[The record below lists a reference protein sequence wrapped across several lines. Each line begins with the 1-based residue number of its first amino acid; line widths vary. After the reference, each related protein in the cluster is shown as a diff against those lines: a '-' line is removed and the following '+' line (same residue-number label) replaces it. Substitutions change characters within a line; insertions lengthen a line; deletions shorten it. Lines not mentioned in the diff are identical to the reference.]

1 MGQSRRRKISTT
13 EDLKSIFI
21 SGGAQEIGLAV
32 AQKFLAEG
40 WLVGVYAIHETSFSH
55 LNLRSG
61 FLDVTD
67 PTSWD
72 ETLAEFASHTG
83 GAIDVVDYNA
93 GIIISG
99 PLQEAPEGGVEKLIC
114 VNVGRVT
121 LGARAAHKYLARTPG
136 AHLVNISSASK
147 FYVAGL
153 TEALNLEWHV
163 DDIRV
168 VDVSPL
174 WTKTELASDMNAKS
188 VKSLGVRLTPEQVA
202 DAVGKPLIPRLGGR
216 GQKCTT
222 AWRWRTKCCM
232 WRAR

>member
-1 MGQSRRRKISTT
+1 M
-13 EDLKSIFI
+13 
-21 SGGAQEIGLAV
+21 AP
-32 AQKFLAEG
+32 KFLAEG
-40 WLVGVYAIHETSFSH
+40 WLVGIYAIHETSLSH
-55 LNLRSG
+55 PNLRSG

-83 GAIDVVDYNA
+83 GAIEVVDYNA

-99 PLQEAPEGGVEKLIC
+99 PLQEAPEAGVEKLIC
-114 VNVGRVT
+114 VNVGGVT

-153 TEALNLEWHV
+153 TEALNSEWHA

-168 VDVSPL
+168 VDVWPL
-174 WTKTELASDMNAKS
+174 WAKTDLASGVNSKS
-188 VKSLGVRLTPEQVA
+188 VKSLGMRLTPEQVA
-202 DAVGKPLIPRLGGR
+202 DAVGKAVYPSSRWARAKGHYGVAFADKVFYVARSLAPDRVAKALMPKYGPRLSLA
-216 GQKCTT
+216 K
-222 AWRWRTKCCM
+222 
-232 WRAR
+232 